1 MPPGD
6 PAGGRFADVS
16 AGVEDGTEPGPA
28 GAAPRSPRQVLVTG
42 GASGIGRACAE
53 AFAASGDEVTVA
65 DRDGDAA
72 AQAAEAIGGRAWA
85 VDLAD
90 THALDDLS
98 LDVDVLVNCAG
109 LQKVTPVHEFSPADF
124 RLLHAVM
131 LEAPFLLIR
140 ACLPGMY
147 ARGYGRIVNLSS
159 VHGLVASPFKSA
171 YVAAKHGL
179 EGLSKAVALE
189 GGPRGVTST
198 CVNPGYVR
206 TPLVT
211 RQIADQARIH
221 GIPEDRVITDVLLA
235 ESANKRLIEPHEVA
249 ALVLFLAGEHGGMM
263 NGSSYAMD
271 GGWTAR

>member
-1 MPPGD
+1 MTDAVAAASPI
-6 PAGGRFADVS
+6 
-16 AGVEDGTEPGPA
+16 
-28 GAAPRSPRQVLVTG
+28 APRRPRRVLVTG

-53 AFAASGDEVTVA
+53 ALAALGDQVTVA
-65 DRDGDAA
+65 DLDAA
-72 AQAAEAIGGRAWA
+72 AATDVAEQIGGRAWV
-85 VDLAD
+85 VDLAH
-90 THALDDLS
+90 TAALDDLS

-109 LQKVTPVHEFSPADF
+109 LQRVAPVHEFSPADF

-147 ARGYGRIVNLSS
+147 ERGWGRIVNLSS
-159 VHGLVASPFKSA
+159 VHGLVASEFKVG

-189 GGPRGVTST
+189 GGPHGVTSN

-211 RQIADQARIH
+211 RQIADQARLH
-221 GIPEDRVITDVLLA
+221 GIDEDRVITDVLLA
-235 ESANKRLIEPHEVA
+235 ESANKRLVEPGEVA
-249 ALVLFLAGEHGGMM
+249 GLVVFLVGEHSGMI
-263 NGSSYAMD
+263 NGASYAMD